1 MNDQDTPQGETPETE
16 APQAEAQA
24 PSPPPPATG
33 SSESDNRGVMVVLS
47 YLWILALIPLLVE
60 KDDKEVQWHAKNGLV
75 LTVAEFVLW
84 LVFSVIS
91 STGIGCIFAI
101 FLPLIFLGFTIIRI
115 ICIVKGLN
123 GQRFIVP
130 GLSQYADKF

>member
-1 MNDQDTPQGETPETE
+1 MNDQETPQGETPETE
-16 APQAEAQA
+16 APQAGAQE
-24 PSPPPPATG
+24 PTPPPPATG
-33 SSESDNRGVMVVLS
+33 SSESDNRGVMIVLS

-60 KDDKEVQWHAKNGLV
+60 KDDQEVQWHAKNGLV

-84 LVFSVIS
+84 LVFSIIS
-91 STGIGCIFAI
+91 STGIGCFFAI
-101 FLPLIFLGFTIIRI
+101 FLPLIFLGFTVIRV